1 MKPVIV
7 IGVKPVEIKS
17 FSSYSYSQCKDTE
30 HINPHDSH
38 LSVCCVLK
46 VKSLCFFSMQHCF
59 CVFGGQNKILSTAAN
74 KNQSQVDATK
84 SPFQSPLVASSAWHQ
99 VISGGRCWDD
109 ERLRR
114 SDRWHFCV
122 CILLLSSSPITWLL
136 QIEHMSIQL
145 YAVKLASKW
154 YLANERMWQHISS
167 LMY

>member
-84 SPFQSPLVASSAWHQ
+84 SPFQSPLIASSAWHQ
-99 VISGGRCWDD
+99 VISGGSWDD

-136 QIEHMSIQL
+136 QIEHIMSIQL
-145 YAVKLASKW
+145 
-154 YLANERMWQHISS
+154 
-167 LMY
+167 

>member
-74 KNQSQVDATK
+74 KNQVVVTK
-84 SPFQSPLVASSAWHQ
+84 SRSQSPLAASSAWHQ
-99 VISGGRCWDD
+99 VISGRRSGGGMMVR
-109 ERLRR
+109 RLRR

-122 CILLLSSSPITWLL
+122 CILQSSSLFTLNIWAFSCM
-136 QIEHMSIQL
+136 QS
-145 YAVKLASKW
+145 
-154 YLANERMWQHISS
+154 N
-167 LMY
+167 

>member
-17 FSSYSYSQCKDTE
+17 SSSYSYSQCKDTE

-74 KNQSQVDATK
+74 KNQSQVILL
-84 SPFQSPLVASSAWHQ
+84 SLVASSAWHQ
-99 VISGGRCWDD
+99 VISGRRWDD
-109 ERLRR
+109 GEEAEAEWPVTFLCLH
-114 SDRWHFCV
+114 STIFIPLH
-122 CILLLSSSPITWLL
+122 
-136 QIEHMSIQL
+136 IEHMSIQL
-145 YAVKLASKW
+145 YAVKLTSEW
-154 YLANERMWQHISS
+154 YLSNERMWQHIWTS
-167 LMY
+167 MN